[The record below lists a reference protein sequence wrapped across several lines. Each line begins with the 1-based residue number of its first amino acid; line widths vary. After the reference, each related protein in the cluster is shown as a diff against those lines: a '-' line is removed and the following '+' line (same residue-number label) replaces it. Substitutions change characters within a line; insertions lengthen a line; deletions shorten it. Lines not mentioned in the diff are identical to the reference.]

1 MAPEYAMTG
10 HLLVKSDVYS
20 YGVVLLELLS
30 GRKPVYMSESQGPEN
45 LVTWA
50 RPLLG
55 TREGLE
61 KLVDPALHGN
71 YDFNNVA
78 KVASIASM
86 CVHIEP
92 SQRPF
97 MGEVVQAL
105 KLVYNDVDEACDD
118 SYSHRESSSNAD
130 YDCSRGEFSE
140 GGWWNGHNSPFI
152 TMDYSSGGMEGMLEG
167 PHSAAS
173 IGGNRVE
180 SMNNRSGPLRTKKK
194 RFASFYRLRGSRS
207 EHACLPKAQS
217 RDIGL

>member
-1 MAPEYAMTG
+1 
-10 HLLVKSDVYS
+10 
-20 YGVVLLELLS
+20 
-30 GRKPVYMSESQGPEN
+30 MSESQGPEN

-61 KLVDPALHGN
+61 KLVDPALHSN

-194 RFASFYRLRGSRS
+194 RFASFYRLRGSLS